1 MKKKYLSFFIGI
13 LILSVPA
20 FGQKTVVVV
29 EPDPGVEIGALNDAI
44 AAAETA
50 GTAGNTIFEL
60 RRNGIYYLNGSIAH
74 SGYTLHIRTEAGT
87 GSKAVL
93 QPSVDET
100 GASDKHFKVSGDL
113 ILEQV
118 YILGRDEIGGMVTQP
133 IDVLGGNC
141 RIIVDNCVMDYSSQ
155 SLVATH
161 SADNAVFV
169 KNSILRNCLRPP
181 NPSNGRVIDTRGNGN
196 DTIWISNSTIYNNGA
211 TQLRSD
217 GGAILYAK
225 FDHNTVFQ
233 TSFNH
238 NMALDYMKE
247 AHITNNIFYNF
258 LYRGNNKDHD
268 QFFRCDSIAV
278 GIVTALGYDDS
289 DRYFDVSNNN
299 WYVDDTIGYIMD
311 EYGPDSLYMFY
322 DWDPNHLDTIWYR
335 EALRTN
341 WFASDSILALNEP
354 AGIPDMVPF
363 IANGQVDTTGL
374 FREELTFEN
383 PPPLNLDYWK
393 YYTENA
399 WSISGMN
406 PPNPFADENINVL
419 GEVQTGAYNFRYN
432 TDSRSYTA
440 ADDGLPLGASKWWQP
455 ATSAKDIK
463 LNKNNAV
470 RTFPNP
476 FDSQVTFYI
485 DSREASS
492 VKIQI
497 FDLLGKELHAVNKTV
512 IQGNNQVIVNLDD
525 MSHSGMLLYKINFET
540 KSGLKSISSGKL
552 IKK

>member
-1 MKKKYLSFFIGI
+1 MKKKYLLFFIGI

-29 EPDPGVEIGALNDAI
+29 EPDVDVEIGALNDAI

-60 RRNGIYYLNGSIAH
+60 RRNGIYFLNGSIAH

-100 GASDKHFKVSGDL
+100 GDSDKHFKVSGDL

-118 YILGRDEIGGMVTQP
+118 YVLGRDEIGGMVTQP

-196 DTIWISNSTIYNNGA
+196 DTLWISNNTIYNNGA

-217 GGAILYAK
+217 GGAILFAK

-233 TSFNH
+233 TSFAH
-238 NMALDYMKE
+238 EMRLDYIRE
-247 AHITNNIFYNF
+247 AHITNNLFYNYV
-258 LYRGNNKDHD
+258 YRARSQVHR
-268 QFFRCDSIAV
+268 QLFSCDSIFV
-278 GIVTALGYDDS
+278 GIVTALGYDDA
-289 DRYFDVSNNN
+289 DRYFDLSNNN
-299 WYVDDTIGYIMD
+299 YYVDDTIGAILD
-311 EYGPDSLYMFY
+311 EYGPDGLYMFY
-322 DWDPNHLDTIWYR
+322 DWDPGHQDTIWYR
-335 EALRTN
+335 HGPIEN
-341 WFASDSILALNEP
+341 WFAADEILALNEP
-354 AGIPDMVPF
+354 EGVPDMLAF
-363 IANGQVDTTGL
+363 IENGQVDTTGL
-374 FREELTFEN
+374 FKEKIEFEN

-393 YYTENA
+393 FYTENA
-399 WSISGMN
+399 FQISGTN
-406 PPNPFADENINVL
+406 PPNPFADEDPLVL

-440 ADDGLPLGASKWWQP
+440 ADDGLPLGASKWWE
-455 ATSAKDIK
+455 AAVSTKDLK
-463 LNKNNAV
+463 LYNGVK
-470 RTFPNP
+470 TFPNP
-476 FDSQVTFYI
+476 FDNQVTFKI
-485 DSREASS
+485 DASEASA
-492 VKIQI
+492 VNIQV
-497 FDLLGKELHAVNKTV
+497 FDLLGREIHTV
-512 IQGNNQVIVNLDD
+512 YRTANQGINEFTVNLGDL
-525 MSHSGMLLYKINFET
+525 SRSGIFLYKIQFKT
-540 KSGLKSISSGKL
+540 KNGLKSISSGKI
-552 IKK
+552 IKR

>member
-1 MKKKYLSFFIGI
+1 MKKKYLLFFIGI

-29 EPDPGVEIGALNDAI
+29 EPDVDVEIGALNDAI

-60 RRNGIYYLNGSIAH
+60 RRNGIYFLNGSIAH

-100 GASDKHFKVSGDL
+100 GDSDKHFKVSGDL

-118 YILGRDEIGGMVTQP
+118 YVLGRDEIGGMVTQP

-196 DTIWISNSTIYNNGA
+196 DTLWISNNTIYNNGA

-217 GGAILYAK
+217 GGAILFAK

-233 TSFNH
+233 TSFAH
-238 NMALDYMKE
+238 EMRLDYIRE
-247 AHITNNIFYNF
+247 AHITNNLFYNYV
-258 LYRGNNKDHD
+258 YRARSQVHR
-268 QFFRCDSIAV
+268 QLFSCDSIFV
-278 GIVTALGYDDS
+278 GIVTALGYDDA
-289 DRYFDVSNNN
+289 DRYFDLSNNN
-299 WYVDDTIGYIMD
+299 YYVDDTIGAILD
-311 EYGPDSLYMFY
+311 EYGPDGLYMFY
-322 DWDPNHLDTIWYR
+322 DWDPGHQDTIWYR
-335 EALRTN
+335 HGPIEN
-341 WFASDSILALNEP
+341 WFAADEILALNEP
-354 AGIPDMVPF
+354 EGVPDMLAF
-363 IANGQVDTTGL
+363 IENGQVDTTGL
-374 FREELTFEN
+374 FKEKIEFEN

-393 YYTENA
+393 FYTENA
-399 WSISGMN
+399 FQISGTN
-406 PPNPFADENINVL
+406 PPNPFADEDPLVL

-440 ADDGLPLGASKWWQP
+440 ADDGLPLGASKWWE
-455 ATSAKDIK
+455 AAVSTKDLK
-463 LNKNNAV
+463 LYNGVK
-470 RTFPNP
+470 TFPNP
-476 FDSQVTFYI
+476 FDDQVTFKI
-485 DSREASS
+485 DASEASA
-492 VKIQI
+492 VNIQV
-497 FDLLGKELHAVNKTV
+497 FDLLGREIHTV
-512 IQGNNQVIVNLDD
+512 YRTANQGINEFTVNLGDL
-525 MSHSGMLLYKINFET
+525 SRSGIFLYKIQFKT
-540 KSGLKSISSGKL
+540 KNGLKSISSGKI
-552 IKK
+552 IKR